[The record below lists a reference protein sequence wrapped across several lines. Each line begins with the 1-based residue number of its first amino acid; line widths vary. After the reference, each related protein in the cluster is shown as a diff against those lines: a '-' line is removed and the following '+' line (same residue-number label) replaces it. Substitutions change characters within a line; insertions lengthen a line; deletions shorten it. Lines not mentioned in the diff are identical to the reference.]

1 MVGSMRILLP
11 LFIVC
16 LLLNVGES
24 AGKGIENMST
34 LHPLVRLTR
43 RIISAVPTSCPSQ
56 LGNCITPQLMRK
68 AYGIDTLIKRGFTGK
83 GQTVIDVVSFGSST
97 LQQDTDIF
105 DQTFKLPPVNL
116 RVISPLNNISK
127 QGSLK
132 DQRGWA
138 EETELDVQ
146 VIHALAPG
154 ANIIVLQSPVSET
167 EGIVGLP
174 EYRQLEQYIIDHKLG
189 YIVSQSWGASEL
201 TLQGSPGQQE
211 LQRWENLFKR
221 GTLKYHITY
230 FSSSG
235 DNGATDAID
244 ANGDLAKVPT
254 TSFAPDSPW
263 VTSVGGTSLH
273 LIGSTRAGVSVL
285 ETAWSDRGDGSGS
298 GGGFSRFYRMP
309 SYQKLL
315 PVATQQ
321 QFKNRRGVPDVS
333 ADADPDTGLAI
344 YQLNQ
349 WTLGGG
355 TSASAPVWAAIA
367 AIANQMAGHPLGFLN
382 PGLYKLAA
390 SRAYNRDF
398 HEITQGNN
406 DNLVA
411 DVKGYSAAPGW
422 NAVTGLGSPN
432 AANLVPNLIAAMRTS
447 TPN

>member
-1 MVGSMRILLP
+1 
-11 LFIVC
+11 
-16 LLLNVGES
+16 
-24 AGKGIENMST
+24 
-34 LHPLVRLTR
+34 
-43 RIISAVPTSCPSQ
+43 
-56 LGNCITPQLMRK
+56 
-68 AYGIDTLIKRGFTGK
+68 
-83 GQTVIDVVSFGSST
+83 
-97 LQQDTDIF
+97 
-105 DQTFKLPPVNL
+105 
-116 RVISPLNNISK
+116 
-127 QGSLK
+127 
-132 DQRGWA
+132 
-138 EETELDVQ
+138 
-146 VIHALAPG
+146 
-154 ANIIVLQSPVSET
+154 VSET

-201 TLQGSPGQQE
+201 TLQDSQCRQE
-211 LQRWENLFKR
+211 LRRWENLFKQ
-221 GTLKYHITY
+221 GTLKYHVTY

-235 DNGATDAID
+235 DSGATDAID

-254 TSFAPDSPW
+254 TSFSPDSPW

-273 LIGSTRAGVSVL
+273 LIGSARTGVSVS
-285 ETAWSDRGDGSGS
+285 ETAWSDPGDGSGS

-333 ADADPDTGLAI
+333 ADADPETGLAI
-344 YQLNQ
+344 YELSQ

-355 TSASAPVWAAIA
+355 TSASAPVWAAIT
-367 AIANQMAGHPLGFLN
+367 AIANQMARHPLGFLN

-390 SRAYNRDF
+390 SRTYGRDF

-411 DVKGYSAAPGW
+411 GVKGYSAALGW

-432 AANLVPNLIAAMRTS
+432 AANLIPDLIAAMRTS
-447 TPN
+447 PSN

>member
-1 MVGSMRILLP
+1 MKNI
-11 LFIVC
+11 
-16 LLLNVGES
+16 
-24 AGKGIENMST
+24 ST
-34 LHPLVRLTR
+34 LHPLVKLTR
-43 RIISAVPTSCPSQ
+43 HISAEVPTSCPGK
-56 LGNCITPQLMRK
+56 LVNCITPQLMRE
-68 AYGIDTLIKRGFTGK
+68 AYGINSFIQRGFTGK
-83 GQTVIDVVSFGSST
+83 GQTVIDVVSFGSPT
-97 LQQDTDIF
+97 LQQDMDIF
-105 DQTFKLPPVNL
+105 DQTFNLPPINL
-116 RVISPLNNISK
+116 RVISPLNNIPK
-127 QGSLK
+127 QGSSK
-132 DQRGWA
+132 DQQGWA

-146 VIHALAPG
+146 VIHAIAPG

-174 EYRQLEQYIIDHKLG
+174 EYRQLEQYIIDHNLG

-201 TLQGSPGQQE
+201 TLQDSQGRQE
-211 LQRWENLFKR
+211 LQRWENLFKQ
-221 GTLKYHITY
+221 GTLKHHITY

-273 LIGSTRAGVSVL
+273 IVSSTRTGVSVL
-285 ETAWSDRGDGSGS
+285 ETAWSDHGDSSGS
-298 GGGFSRFYRMP
+298 GGGFSRFYQMP
-309 SYQKLL
+309 SYQKKL
-315 PVATQQ
+315 PVATQR

-333 ADADPDTGLAI
+333 ADADPETGLAI
-344 YQLNQ
+344 YEQGQ

-367 AIANQMAGHPLGFLN
+367 AIANQVAGHPLGFID

-390 SRAYNRDF
+390 SRRTYNRDF

-406 DNLVA
+406 TNQEA
-411 DVKGYSAAPGW
+411 GVKGYSAVPGW

-432 AANLVPNLIAAMRTS
+432 AVNLIPDLIAAMKTLTS
-447 TPN
+447 D

>member
-11 LFIVC
+11 LLIFC

-24 AGKGIENMST
+24 AGRGMEDMST

-43 RIISAVPTSCPSQ
+43 RLSSAVTTSCPGQ
-56 LGNCITPQLMRK
+56 LENCITPRIMRE
-68 AYGIDTLIKRGFTGK
+68 AYGIDSLIRKGFTGK
-83 GQTVIDVVSFGSST
+83 GQTVIDVVSFGSPT
-97 LQQDTDIF
+97 LQQDMDIF
-105 DQTFKLPPVNL
+105 DRTFNLPPINL
-116 RVISPLNNISK
+116 RVISPLNNIHK

-201 TLQGSPGQQE
+201 TLQDPQSQQE
-211 LQRWENLFKR
+211 LQQWEDIFKQ

-230 FSSSG
+230 LSSSG
-235 DNGATDAID
+235 DNGATDAIN

-273 LIGSTRAGVSVL
+273 LLGSKRTGVSVS
-285 ETAWSDRGDGSGS
+285 ETAWSDPGDGSGS

-315 PVATQQ
+315 PVVTQQ

-333 ADADPDTGLAI
+333 ADADPETGLAI
-344 YQLNQ
+344 YELSQ

-367 AIANQMAGHPLGFLN
+367 AIANQMAGYPLGFLN
-382 PGLYKLAA
+382 PWLYKLAA
-390 SRAYNRDF
+390 SSAYNRDF
-398 HEITQGNN
+398 HEITQGDN

-411 DVKGYSAAPGW
+411 GVKGYSAVPGW

-432 AANLVPNLIAAMRTS
+432 AANLIPDLIAAMSTS
-447 TPN
+447 T